1 MWKRGLLTAVFAMM
15 FLAVSCGESPE
26 PPQQSGEPA
35 NMMIIETSLGAIK
48 FELYPDK
55 VPMTVDIISGL
66 AEGTR
71 EWTHPESGQAMVGM
85 PYYDGLIFHRVIPNF
100 MIQTGD
106 PLGSGMGGPGF
117 QFNDEF
123 HEDLRFDQPGRLA
136 MAHRGPNT
144 NGGQIFITVAPTPHL
159 DGVHPIFGQV
169 VEGQEVADAISEVP
183 ANQSRPLE
191 EVIITRVTVVRGEGG

>member
-1 MWKRGLLTAVFAMM
+1 MWKPGLFTAAFAVM
-15 FLAVSCGESPE
+15 FLAVSCGESTQPPE
-26 PPQQSGEPA
+26 ISGEPA
-35 NMMIIETSLGAIK
+35 NMMIIETNLGTITC
-48 FELYPDK
+48 ELFPDK
-55 VPMTVDIISGL
+55 VPTTVDIISRL

-71 EWTHPESGQAMVGM
+71 EWTHPESGQAMVGT

-106 PLGSGMGGPGF
+106 PLGTGMGGPGF
-117 QFNDEF
+117 QFDDEF
-123 HEDLRFDQPGRLA
+123 HDDLRFDQPGRVA

-169 VEGQEVADAISEVP
+169 VEGQDVADAISEVP

-191 EVIITRVTVVRGEGG
+191 EVIITKVTVVRGEGE